1 MQDGLFAYFYTLNA
15 SVMTTKEK
23 HINMLRGQI
32 EKLDQKP
39 FDLESWK
46 KYTIV
51 LLSSIFGDESQKIK
65 QVEKIEYEYT
75 SWSLRDTTGHSSY
88 LESCKKLGREILQ
101 VAIMELEDFGDE
113 LQHRSR
119 QGQIDVSLIIDALND
134 ELTGTQYRALMKLLK
149 TEQLPEEKSRQLH
162 EVFKTLGAETIAAI
176 LQGILLHQDFAAAL
190 PDQ

>member
-1 MQDGLFAYFYTLNA
+1 
-15 SVMTTKEK
+15 MTTKEK

-134 ELTGTQYRALMKLLK
+134 ELTGTQYRALLSLTPKSTKRLNVWFLK
-149 TEQLPEEKSRQLH
+149 NHVSHYTCVEVSGRYLPM
-162 EVFKTLGAETIAAI
+162 FPLGFVSYHVTF
-176 LQGILLHQDFAAAL
+176 QV
-190 PDQ
+190 